1 MSKSDL
7 TAADYPLAERRPEL
21 VRGARG
27 KALEDLTIE
36 AIASGDVGMEDLRIT
51 PNALRQQAA
60 IARSAGREALAR
72 NFEKAAELAE
82 IPQEEIMAFYELLRP
97 GRAAEK
103 QILLDAAIR
112 LRDTFNAPL
121 AAAFFEEA
129 ADVYERRGLFKFR
142 Y

>member
-1 MSKSDL
+1 MSDTDL
-7 TAADYPLAERRPEL
+7 TTTDYPLAERRPEL

-27 KALEDLTIE
+27 KALEDLTID
-36 AIASGDVGMEDLRIT
+36 ALTSGDVGMEDLRIT
-51 PNALRQQAA
+51 PNALCQQAA

-72 NFEKAAELAE
+72 NFERAAEIAE
-82 IPQEEIMAFYELLRP
+82 IPQSDIMAFYELLRP
-97 GRAAEK
+97 GRAGEK
-103 QILLDAAIR
+103 QVLLDAAAR

-121 AAAFFEEA
+121 VAAFFEEA

>member
-1 MSKSDL
+1 MTNANL

-21 VRGARG
+21 VRGTRG
-27 KALEDLTIE
+27 KALEDLTID
-36 AIASGDVGMEDLRIT
+36 ALTSGDAGMEDLRIT

-72 NFEKAAELAE
+72 NFERAAEMAD
-82 IPQEEIMAFYELLRP
+82 IPQDDIMALYELLRP
-97 GRAAEK
+97 GRVAEK
-103 QILLDAAIR
+103 QVLLDAAAR
-112 LRDTFNAPL
+112 LRNTFNAPL